1 MDEAPAG
8 KRSRSARWVPADT
21 AVAAL
26 SPQDTVAIGMV
37 EPALLTAAL
46 ARHADRLAG
55 LRVLAWP
62 LLGPQSYVRAE
73 FDCVFLSAPR
83 NRRIQHYL
91 PVRLADAHSIMVD
104 GTLAPS
110 AVFVHVSPPD
120 ADGWCSF
127 GVAADYTFDTALHGD
142 AVVIAEVNENMPRVR
157 GSACIHVSQCDYLVR
172 SDVPIPEMAAGV
184 SDPAERAIGESV
196 AAWVPDRATLQV
208 GIGKL
213 PGAAVRA
220 LSGRRGL
227 GIQSGVIGDAVMDL
241 HLEGV
246 IDGRH
251 KTLYGELVVT
261 ASVLGSRKLYAWVDG
276 NPDVWLMP
284 MSWVHDAKVLSSD
297 PAFTSLNT
305 ALQIDL
311 TGQVNSESVGELQ
324 IGNAGGLASFHRAAA
339 ASPAGRAIVALRS
352 RISSGASTV
361 VAGFGTADPVT
372 SLRADADVY
381 VTEFGSVS
389 LRGLPIARRVEALA
403 ALAHPDHRDGL
414 LSRAAELGLLAP
426 PGGH

>member
-1 MDEAPAG
+1 V
-8 KRSRSARWVPADT
+8 S
-21 AVAAL
+21 AL
-26 SPQDTVAIGMV
+26 SPEDTVAVGMV
-37 EPALLTAAL
+37 EPAMLTGAL
-46 ARHADRLAG
+46 ARHATRLAG

-62 LLGPQSYVRAE
+62 LLGPQSYARPE
-73 FDCVFLSAPR
+73 FSCVFLSAPR
-83 NRRIQHYL
+83 TRRLPHYV

-104 GTLAPS
+104 GTMGPS

-142 AVVIAEVNENMPRVR
+142 AVVIAEVNQSMPRVR
-157 GSACIHVSQCDYLVR
+157 GAATIHVSQCDYLVS
-172 SDVPIPEMAAGV
+172 SDVPIPEMPAGT
-184 SDPAERAIGESV
+184 SDAAERAIGESV
-196 AAWVPDRATLQV
+196 ASWVPDRATLQV

-220 LSGRRGL
+220 LSGRHGL

-241 HLEGV
+241 RLEGV

-251 KTLYGELVVT
+251 KKLYGELVVT
-261 ASVLGSRKLYAWVDG
+261 ASVLGSRKLYAWADG

-284 MSWVHDAKVLSSD
+284 MSWIHDAHVLSSD
-297 PAFTSLNT
+297 PMFTSVNT
-305 ALQIDL
+305 ALQIDV
-311 TGQVNSESVGELQ
+311 TGQVNAESVGEVQ

-339 ASPAGRAIVALRS
+339 ASPAGRAIVAVRS
-352 RISSGASTV
+352 LTNAGASTV

-381 VTEFGSVS
+381 VTEYGSVS
-389 LRGLPIARRVEALA
+389 LRGKPIATRVAALT
-403 ALAHPDHRDGL
+403 ALAHPDHRAPL
-414 LSRAAELGLLAP
+414 LAQAGVLGLLDH
-426 PGGH
+426 GH

>member
-1 MDEAPAG
+1 
-8 KRSRSARWVPADT
+8 
-21 AVAAL
+21 VAAL
-26 SPQDTVAIGMV
+26 SPRDTVAVGMV
-37 EPALLTAAL
+37 EPARLTGAL
-46 ARHADRLAG
+46 ARQAGRLAG

-62 LLGPQSYVRAE
+62 LLGPQSYVRPE
-73 FDCVFLSAPR
+73 FGCVFLSAPG
-83 NRRIQHYL
+83 NRQLQHYL

-110 AVFVHVSPPD
+110 VVFVHVSPPD

-142 AVVIAEVNENMPRVR
+142 AVVVAEVNESMPRVR
-157 GSACIHVSQCDYLVR
+157 GAATVHVSQCDYLVR
-172 SDVPIPEMAAGV
+172 SDVPIPEMAAGTGD
-184 SDPAERAIGESV
+184 SAERAIGESV

-251 KTLYGELVVT
+251 KALYGELVVT

-284 MSWVHDAKVLSSD
+284 MSWVHDAQVLSSD
-297 PAFTSLNT
+297 PTFTSVNT
-305 ALQIDL
+305 ALQIDV
-311 TGQVNSESVGELQ
+311 TGQVNAESVGEVQ

-352 RISSGASTV
+352 RTTAGAATI

-381 VTEFGSVS
+381 VTEYGSVS
-389 LRGLPIARRVEALA
+389 LRGHPITTRVRALA
-403 ALAHPDHRDGL
+403 ALAHPEDREPL
-414 LSRAAELGLLAP
+414 LTRATDLGLLAEP
-426 PGGH
+426 DDH